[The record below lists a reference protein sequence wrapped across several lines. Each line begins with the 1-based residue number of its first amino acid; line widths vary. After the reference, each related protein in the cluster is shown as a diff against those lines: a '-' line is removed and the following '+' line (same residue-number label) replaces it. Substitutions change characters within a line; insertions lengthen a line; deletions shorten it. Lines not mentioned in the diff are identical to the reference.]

1 MKPLFIVFEGIDGS
15 GKGTIIKE
23 TKSFLLQNGVSQKDI
38 FVTAEPTNGFYGKKV
53 RELLKTSPKPELNA
67 PQFLDLYVADRKEHI
82 EKELLPALKEN
93 KIILCDRYKY
103 STFVYQALQGIPV
116 EKIKKLHEGMPVPDL
131 IFILDVPAKTA
142 LERISKRKQLDSFEK
157 KDFLEKV
164 RNGFLS
170 LKEIFPEENIHI
182 VDASKSIKEVKKQI
196 TYWLNQ
202 FL

>member
-1 MKPLFIVFEGIDGS
+1 M
-15 GKGTIIKE
+15 
-23 TKSFLLQNGVSQKDI
+23 
-38 FVTAEPTNGFYGKKV
+38 
-53 RELLKTSPKPELNA
+53 ELLKTSPKPELNA

>member
-23 TKSFLLQNGVSQKDI
+23 TKIFLLQNGVSQKDI

-170 LKEIFPEENIHI
+170 LKKIFP
-182 VDASKSIKEVKKQI
+182 
-196 TYWLNQ
+196 
-202 FL
+202 